1 MKIYKNNERGSAIL
15 LAILLLAFFMAL
27 TMSMYFL
34 AQKKAESAGLKLM
47 GTQELANVDL
57 GTSLAYYEISLA
69 SELQKKGIMDR
80 EQDFDLTGAVPFTE
94 VSNVTGD
101 LKYDVTTPGGAG
113 VVTLTLQAITINDYG
128 DYFMRKL
135 SGDYTRSNDIIDD
148 IMYTSINDIRATG
161 DLTENP
167 TINYKRED
175 WHTGMLEH
183 NTMVWEGTT
192 FEASIGGYIL
202 DSASVGG
209 GPATLPIDITTL
221 TLNTKIKTTL
231 NKSVWINPDA
241 GTIAGTETG
250 DALKVKA
257 IGEFD
262 YLITVETESEVGE
275 DGGVKFIEKSY
286 IEDFLV
292 EKQN

>member
-1 MKIYKNNERGSAIL
+1 
-15 LAILLLAFFMAL
+15 
-27 TMSMYFL
+27 
-34 AQKKAESAGLKLM
+34 M

-80 EQDFDLTGAVPFTE
+80 EQDFDLTGVVPFTE
-94 VSNVTGD
+94 AAA
-101 LKYDVTTPGGAG
+101 LQFDVTTPGGASL
-113 VVTLTLQAITINDYG
+113 VTLTLQAITINDYG

-135 SGDYTRSNDIIDD
+135 SGDYTRSNDIDPD

-175 WHTGMLEH
+175 WPHTGMLEH

-192 FEASIGGYIL
+192 SEASIGGYIL

-209 GPATLPIDITTL
+209 AAATLPIDITTL
-221 TLNTKIKTTL
+221 TITTKIKTTL
-231 NKSVWINPDA
+231 NKSVWINPGA

-250 DALKVKA
+250 NTLKVKA

-275 DGGVKFIEKSY
+275 NTAGNKFIEKSY